1 MKEEISKF
9 VEFLIGFFKQIGF
22 SGFFDIAFMS
32 LLIYSVLV
40 WFKRTRA
47 GFVLSGIII
56 ISIIYL
62 LARQFNLVLIYSV
75 LQGFF
80 AVIIIALIVIFQE
93 ELRRLFERI
102 AVLGWNPR
110 FSKRW
115 KSKDYPREVQI
126 LLKTL
131 GDFANS
137 SVGALIVLPGRDIID
152 LYLEG
157 GVTLN
162 GDLSEALL
170 KSIFDPHSMGH
181 DGAVIIENGKITMF
195 SVHLPLSKNFQQL
208 RYHGTRHAAALGL
221 SEFTDALCLVVS
233 EERGTISVARNGI
246 LKQVGFEQLNLSLHK
261 FYEEM
266 HPPSKT
272 AVLHDFLV
280 QNFKEKVIAIIL
292 TLALWFVL
300 VYGSGLEYES
310 FMVPVKTAPLQSKYK
325 ISKVE
330 PNEVKVTFLGPR
342 RSFLFTSE
350 NQVSLIVNLPNVT
363 EGLRTVTLSDSNLK
377 FPKGISVEKIEPR
390 RVKLKVVKTTD

>member
-9 VEFLIGFFKQIGF
+9 FEFSIAFFKQIGF
-22 SGFFDIAFMS
+22 AGFFDIAFMS
-32 LLIYSVLV
+32 LLIYSVLL
-40 WFKRTRA
+40 WFKKTRA

-102 AVLGWNPR
+102 AVLGLNPT
-110 FSKRW
+110 FKKGS
-115 KSKDYPREVQI
+115 KSKDFPREVQI

-131 GDFANS
+131 SDFANNR
-137 SVGALIVLPGRDIID
+137 VGALIVLPGRDIID
-152 LYLEG
+152 LHLEG
-157 GVTLN
+157 GVELN
-162 GDLSEALL
+162 GDLSEPLL
-170 KSIFDPHSMGH
+170 KSIFDPHSIGH
-181 DGAVIIENGKITMF
+181 DGAVIIEDGKVTMF

-233 EERGTISVARNGI
+233 EERGAISVARNGI
-246 LKQVGFEQLNLSLHK
+246 LKQVGYEQLSLILDR
-261 FYEEM
+261 FYEEI

-272 AVLHDFLV
+272 AVFNDFLV
-280 QNFKEKVIAIIL
+280 KNFKEKIIAVIL

-300 VYGSGLEYES
+300 VYGSRLEYES
-310 FMVPVKTAPLQSKYK
+310 FLIPIQTAPLQSTYK
-325 ISKVE
+325 ISEVDPK
-330 PNEVKVTFLGPR
+330 EVKVTFLGPK

-350 NQVSLIVNLPNVT
+350 KEISLMLNIPNAT
-363 EGLRTVTLSDSNLK
+363 AGLKTVTISDSNLN
-377 FPKGISVEKIEPR
+377 FPKGLTVEKIEPP
-390 RVKLKVVKTTD
+390 RVKIKVDKITD

>member
-9 VEFLIGFFKQIGF
+9 FEFLIAFFKQIGF
-22 SGFFDIAFMS
+22 AGFFDIAFMS
-32 LLIYSVLV
+32 LLIYSVLL
-40 WFKRTRA
+40 WFKKTRA

-56 ISIIYL
+56 MSIIYL

-102 AVLGWNPR
+102 AVLGLNPR
-110 FSKRW
+110 FNKGSK
-115 KSKDYPREVQI
+115 STDYPREVQI

-131 GDFANS
+131 SDFANNR
-137 SVGALIVLPGRDIID
+137 VGALIVLPGRDIID
-152 LYLEG
+152 LHLEG
-157 GVTLN
+157 GVELN
-162 GDLSEALL
+162 GDLSEPLL
-170 KSIFDPHSMGH
+170 KSIFDPHSIGH

-195 SVHLPLSKNFQQL
+195 SVHLPLSRNFQQL

-246 LKQVGFEQLNLSLHK
+246 LKQVGFEQLSLILHK
-261 FYEEM
+261 FYEDI

-272 AVLHDFLV
+272 AVLNDFLV
-280 QNFKEKVIAIIL
+280 KHFKEKVIAVIL
-292 TLALWFVL
+292 TVALWFVL

-310 FMVPVKTAPLQSKYK
+310 FLVPIQTAPLQSEYK
-325 ISKVE
+325 ISEVE
-330 PNEVKVTFLGPR
+330 PKEVKVTFLGPR
-342 RSFLFTSE
+342 RSFFLTSE
-350 NQVSLIVNLPNVT
+350 NEISLILNLPNAT
-363 EGLRTVTLSDSNLK
+363 AGLKTVTISDSNLN
-377 FPKGISVEKIEPR
+377 FPKGLTVEKIEPP
-390 RVKLKVVKTTD
+390 RVKVKVDKITD

>member
-9 VEFLIGFFKQIGF
+9 FEFLIAFFKQIGF
-22 SGFFDIAFMS
+22 AGSFDIAFMS
-32 LLIYSVLV
+32 LLIYSVLL
-40 WFKRTRA
+40 WFKKTRA

-102 AVLGWNPR
+102 AVLGLNPT
-110 FSKRW
+110 FKKGS

-131 GDFANS
+131 SDFANNR
-137 SVGALIVLPGRDIID
+137 VGALIVIPGRDIID
-152 LYLEG
+152 LHLEG
-157 GVTLN
+157 GVELN
-162 GDLSEALL
+162 GDLSEPLL
-170 KSIFDPHSMGH
+170 KSIFDPHSIGH

-195 SVHLPLSKNFQQL
+195 SVHLPLSRNFQQL

-233 EERGTISVARNGI
+233 EERGMISVARNGI
-246 LKQVGFEQLNLSLHK
+246 LKQVGFEQLNLILQK
-261 FYEEM
+261 FYEEI

-272 AVLHDFLV
+272 AVLNDFLV
-280 QNFKEKVIAIIL
+280 KNFKEKIIAIIL
-292 TLALWFVL
+292 TVALWFVL

-310 FMVPVKTAPLQSKYK
+310 FLVPIQTAPFQSKYK
-325 ISKVE
+325 ISEVE
-330 PNEVKVTFLGPR
+330 PKEVKVTFLGPR
-342 RSFLFTSE
+342 RSFFLTSE
-350 NQVSLIVNLPNVT
+350 NEISLILNLPNVT
-363 EGLRTVTLSDSNLK
+363 AGLKTVTITDSNLN
-377 FPKGISVEKIEPR
+377 FPKGLTVEKIEPP
-390 RVKLKVVKTTD
+390 RVKIKVDKITD

>member
-9 VEFLIGFFKQIGF
+9 LEFLIAFFKQIGF
-22 SGFFDIAFMS
+22 AGFFDIAFMS
-32 LLIYSVLV
+32 LLIYAVLV

-75 LQGFF
+75 LQAFF

-102 AVLGWNPR
+102 AVLGLRPR
-110 FSKRW
+110 FNKRL
-115 KSKDYPREVQI
+115 KSKHYPRDVEI
-126 LLKTL
+126 LVKTL
-131 GDFANS
+131 SDFANHR
-137 SVGALIVLPGRDIID
+137 VGALIVLPGRDIMD

-157 GVTLN
+157 GVELN
-162 GDLSEALL
+162 GDLSEPLL
-170 KSIFDPHSMGH
+170 KSIFDPHSIGH

-221 SEFTDALCLVVS
+221 SEFSDALCLVVS
-233 EERGTISVARNGI
+233 EEQGIISVARNGI
-246 LKQVGFEQLNLSLHK
+246 LKQVGFEQLNLILHK

-266 HPPSKT
+266 HPSSRT
-272 AVLHDFLV
+272 AVLNDFLLK
-280 QNFKEKVIAIIL
+280 NFKEKVIAIIL

-300 VYGSGLEYES
+300 VYGSKLEYES
-310 FMVPVKTAPLQSKYK
+310 FFIPIQTAPLRAKYK
-325 ISKVE
+325 VSEVE
-330 PNEVKVTFLGPR
+330 PKEVKVTFLGPR
-342 RSFLFTSE
+342 RSFLFTGE
-350 NQVSLIVNLPNVT
+350 NQVSLIVNLPNLT
-363 EGLRTVTLSDSNLK
+363 AGLKTVTLSDSNLK
-377 FPKGISVEKIEPR
+377 FPKGLTVERIEPP
-390 RVKLKVVKTTD
+390 RVKIKVEEITE